1 MKIYPVRKNLSSKG
15 MQETQALEGRIAG
28 AVILFGMLSI
38 SSIFGA
44 AHQNKVSEYP
54 HPVTNPSSSMM
65 LQGDWVPE
73 DPHQID
79 FEKLPVIDGEHV
91 VVSKGDETWHYRLHT
106 YLAYFEDRYWC
117 MWSHGP
123 IVEDK
128 PTQHIRYATSRDG
141 LKWTEP
147 KILVGPS
154 KQEGFRHIA
163 RGFWLREDG
172 KLRALASHDEAL
184 KDGKTYFFGESL
196 DLRSYLWDP
205 ASQSWKFEGIV
216 FDDAINNFP
225 PKRLPGGE
233 WMMTRRESNRVL
245 SFLRGGEP
253 SIGDWEVIPYSIKDR
268 PDGLKPEEPYW
279 YEISGGN
286 LVALSRDN
294 SRSGWLLRSFS
305 TDAGRSWTSPV
316 RTNFPDA
323 KSKFNVLK
331 VSRGFYVLVNNA
343 NPAFRNPLCISV
355 SRDGL
360 VFSSLRKLPIPSS
373 IDGVAW
379 ERDTLYGI
387 KYKDAQ
393 YDSFQYPHVI
403 EQDGSLLIAF
413 SRKKQSVEVL
423 KVSLDEIEKLL

>member
-1 MKIYPVRKNLSSKG
+1 M
-15 MQETQALEGRIAG
+15 
-28 AVILFGMLSI
+28 
-38 SSIFGA
+38 
-44 AHQNKVSEYP
+44 
-54 HPVTNPSSSMM
+54 
-65 LQGDWVPE
+65 
-73 DPHQID
+73 
-79 FEKLPVIDGEHV
+79 
-91 VVSKGDETWHYRLHT
+91 
-106 YLAYFEDRYWC
+106 
-117 MWSHGP
+117 
-123 IVEDK
+123 
-128 PTQHIRYATSRDG
+128 
-141 LKWTEP
+141 
-147 KILVGPS
+147 
-154 KQEGFRHIA
+154 
-163 RGFWLREDG
+163 REDG

-225 PKRLPGGE
+225 PKRLPSGG
-233 WMMTRRESNRVL
+233 WMMTRREANRAI

-253 SIGDWEVIPYSIKDR
+253 SIGDWEVVSYSIINR
-268 PDGLKPEEPYW
+268 PDGMQPAEPYW

-294 SRSGWLLRSFS
+294 SGSGRLLRSFS
-305 TDAGRSWTSPV
+305 TNEGKSWTVPV

-379 ERDTLYGI
+379 ESGSEYST
-387 KYKDAQ
+387 KYSDAE
-393 YDSFQYPHVI
+393 YDSFQYPHVV

-413 SRKKQSVEVL
+413 SRKKQTAEVL
-423 KVSLDEIEKLL
+423 KFSLDEIQALL